1 MTENRYQ
8 EAVKRFFEVYRPIGR
23 KYNLHMA
30 AKFANGEPGTLKIY
44 QGEYEDRR
52 LIVKVSEKEDLMCY
66 ERARDELESWVKR
79 QEKESMWNKTA

>member
-44 QGEYEDRR
+44 QGEYED
-52 LIVKVSEKEDLMCY
+52 
-66 ERARDELESWVKR
+66 
-79 QEKESMWNKTA
+79 

>member
-1 MTENRYQ
+1 MKSTDRSEENTTCTWQ
-8 EAVKRFFEVYRPIGR
+8 Q
-23 KYNLHMA
+23 NLQ
-30 AKFANGEPGTLKIY
+30 KGELGTLKIY
-44 QGEYEDRR
+44 QGEYEDRK

>member
-30 AKFANGEPGTLKIY
+30 AKFANDEPGILKIY
-44 QGEYEDRR
+44 QGEGTDRK
-52 LIVKVSEKEDLMCY
+52 LIIKTSEKEDCMCY

-79 QEKESMWNKTA
+79 QEKERMRNKTA

>member
-30 AKFANGEPGTLKIY
+30 AKFAKNAGKT
-44 QGEYEDRR
+44 
-52 LIVKVSEKEDLMCY
+52 C
-66 ERARDELESWVKR
+66 
-79 QEKESMWNKTA
+79 QEKSAD